1 MSKINP
7 LAQFIDVKA
16 KDILNLEQVL
26 KLNIKKEYK
35 NFCRIH
41 HPDKKKNTN
50 GGVELFII
58 KQYGEVILRC
68 TEDDYDVVWV
78 FMGYSAMLFEEL
90 NLDEIKVTEIVE
102 IIHGITILEDLARDC
117 THMG

>member
-41 HPDKKKNTN
+41 HPDKKKTLTAGLNFLLLN
-50 GGVELFII
+50 NMVKLFYVVQRMITML
-58 KQYGEVILRC
+58 YGYL
-68 TEDDYDVVWV
+68 W
-78 FMGYSAMLFEEL
+78 
-90 NLDEIKVTEIVE
+90 
-102 IIHGITILEDLARDC
+102 GIRQCYLKN
-117 THMG
+117 